1 MLIFPVDCFILLC
14 FQNNPSAC
22 SWGDFGITLCK
33 EHFTNLTRTNELV
46 WMIPVGSFKLKMFH
60 DLFKSLVKQLTS
72 SIVWLF
78 HSSMPWELLHEKK
91 LFFVGAFFLFGLSF
105 HSPSNV
111 KPN

>member
-46 WMIPVGSFKLKMFH
+46 WMIPTGSFELKMFQIFGKTT
-60 DLFKSLVKQLTS
+60 DFLNSLA
-72 SIVWLF
+72 I
-78 HSSMPWELLHEKK
+78 
-91 LFFVGAFFLFGLSF
+91 SF
-105 HSPSNV
+105 INALGTLA
-111 KPN
+111 